1 MYVFDPKTRSFFGRR
16 RMRAFRDGQRAAF
29 DTIMATHGITPDIV
43 TQQGDIAPVS
53 LFTTPPRSTYFEI
66 GFGDGTF
73 VSQMLPRHPDRG
85 FIVAE
90 PFENG
95 VANLCKKIVD
105 YKDPAIRI
113 WMEDGIPLLRSL
125 TDESLDGIYVLNP
138 DPWPKARHH
147 KRRLIN
153 AESLDLFARKLKPD
167 GLVTMTSDVVELA
180 EWMRDHAL
188 AHPDFTWD
196 DASKA
201 DPHTPPTDW
210 ITTKYERKGLEAERP
225 MSYLVFRRN
234 KTLAK
239 TLQSA

>member
-1 MYVFDPKTRSFFGRR
+1 MYIFDPKNRFFFGRR
-16 RMRAFRDGQRAAF
+16 RLRAFRDGQRAAF
-29 DTIMATHGITPDIV
+29 DTVMADRGITPDIV
-43 TQQGDIAPVS
+43 TQQGNVEPAS
-53 LFTTPPRSTYFEI
+53 LFQKAPDSVWFEI

-73 VSQMLPRHPDRG
+73 VSQMLPRHPGRSY
-85 FIVAE
+85 IVAE

-105 YKDPAIRI
+105 LQDPAIRI
-113 WMEDGIPLLRSL
+113 WMEDGIPLLKTL
-125 TDESLDGIYVLNP
+125 TDGSLDGIYVLNP

-153 AESLDLFARKLKPD
+153 PETLDLFARKLKPD
-167 GLVTMTSDVVELA
+167 GILTMTSDVAGLA

-196 DASKA
+196 ATSQTH
-201 DPHTPPTDW
+201 PNTPPADW

-225 MSYLVFRRN
+225 MTYLVFRRN
-234 KTLAK
+234 KVLANRP
-239 TLQSA
+239 QSA